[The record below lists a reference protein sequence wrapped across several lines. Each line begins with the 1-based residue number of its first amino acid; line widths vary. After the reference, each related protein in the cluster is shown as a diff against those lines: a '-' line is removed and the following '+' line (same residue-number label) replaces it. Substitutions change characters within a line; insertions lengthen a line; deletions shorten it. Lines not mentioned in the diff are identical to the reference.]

1 MGNNTKQPLAY
12 SVFFTKRCEKRY
24 RKLQTSEK
32 RDIGKTIDQLC
43 SNPRLG
49 YPLQD
54 PVLKDLYS
62 VHSGN
67 FRIVYKFTD
76 NPAEIELWAIE
87 LRKHVY
93 EELMRYRSV
102 ARQMMEAE
110 PNVEYHS

>member
-1 MGNNTKQPLAY
+1 MGSNTKQPLAY
-12 SVFFTKRCEKRY
+12 NVFFTKRCEKRY

-32 RDIGKTIDQLC
+32 RDIGKTIDQLR
-43 SNPRLG
+43 SDPRIG

-54 PVLKDLYS
+54 PVLKALYS

-93 EELMRYRSV
+93 EELMRYRLATHQV
-102 ARQMMEAE
+102 VEAE
-110 PNVEYHS
+110 PRVEYGS